1 MSSWSRTF
9 HMYEMSE
16 QRLRVFKERKGTM
29 WQAFLHVL
37 SFNVKLENTKYRLP
51 LSTTKYE
58 LE

>member
-1 MSSWSRTF
+1 
-9 HMYEMSE
+9 MYEMSE